1 MAIDITAIGIGV
13 DTSKLRQGTKDLDSF
28 GKSAN
33 KAAGNADAS
42 TKSMSGMT
50 AIAGRLAIVLGA
62 AGLAKSLI
70 SIIDANT
77 KYTAQLKLATQ
88 TQEQFN
94 LALSDV
100 QRIARTAQ
108 SDIGSVATLYARLN
122 TSLRDVGVSQAEVA
136 RITEN
141 VGLALKVSGATAN
154 ESSSAILQLS
164 QAFAS
169 GVLRGEE
176 FNAVSES
183 APALM
188 QALGKSMGVPIGQLR
203 AMAAEG
209 LITGE
214 VLNKAFSDEKLLES
228 FRNQAKEVQTIAGSF
243 TQLKNALSLLVGEVS
258 TSSGAGNAFAIVL
271 STIAKNLE
279 SVANVIKGDLKSAFD
294 SILPAYREFKK
305 LQDKESSRALPQATT
320 PSGNIIAQGAR
331 IDEPLKRDLG
341 LITDNSN
348 AFAALREQFNK
359 FKTDNPLKDATS
371 ANEEYAQ
378 SIALVRANV
387 LAMNITQAEGQR
399 YEEQLKKILDSASK
413 IKEDT
418 TAKDLAREAK
428 QKNDAYVAYQNEFAE
443 LTKKYQD
450 ISMKAETKII
460 DETRDAK
467 IKADKEVMEIRQR
480 QANENFKNAQDIAK
494 KETSAMD
501 DAFKELKNAV
511 DGYSR
516 DMARSLAQFAMG
528 GKVSFAD
535 MIDSMLLKLL
545 EFVNQKLI
553 FDPLFKAIGGAID
566 GSSAGGGLGGFISG
580 IAGGIGNFF
589 TGGVGSSAGAYSI
602 DENPYLN
609 FSGGRA
615 NGGNVYAGK
624 SYMVGERGAEMFVP
638 TTNGSIVSNNKMGG
652 GNTNV
657 IVNVIEA
664 EGTKANVQ
672 QQQNPDGTMSI
683 SVIVEQLYG
692 VMNRDLQRGGGIA
705 PTLERRYGLNRLAGA

>member
-33 KAAGNADAS
+33 KAAGNADTS
-42 TKSMSGMT
+42 TKSMSAMSSM
-50 AIAGRLAIVLGA
+50 AGRLAIVLGA

-70 SIIDANT
+70 SVIDANT

-88 TQEQFN
+88 SQEQFN

-122 TSLRDVGVSQAEVA
+122 SSLRDVGVTQAEVA

-183 APALM
+183 APVLM

-203 AMAAEG
+203 AIAAEG

-228 FRNQAKEVQTIAGSF
+228 FRKQAKEVQTISGGF
-243 TQLKNALSLLVGEVS
+243 VQLKNALSLLVGEVS
-258 TSSGAGNAFAIVL
+258 TSTGAGNAFAIVL
-271 STIAKNLE
+271 STIAKNIE

-305 LQDKESSRALPQATT
+305 LQDKETSRALPQATT
-320 PSGNIIAQGAR
+320 PSGNIVPQGSR
-331 IDEPLKRDLG
+331 IDQPLKRDLG
-341 LITDNSN
+341 LITENAN
-348 AFAALREQFNK
+348 AFSVLREQFNK
-359 FKTDNPLKDATS
+359 FKIDNPLKDITS
-371 ANEEYAQ
+371 ANQEYAQ
-378 SIALVRANV
+378 SVALVRANV
-387 LAMNITQAEGQR
+387 LAMNITQEEGKR
-399 YEEQLKKILDSASK
+399 YEEQLKKNLESASK

-460 DETRDAK
+460 DETREAK
-467 IKADKEVMEIRQR
+467 IKSDKEVMDIRQR
-480 QANENFKNAQDIAK
+480 QADENFKNAQDIAK

-501 DAFKELKNAV
+501 DAFKELKNSV

-528 GKVSFAD
+528 GKVSFAS

-553 FDPLFKAIGGAID
+553 FDPLFKSIGGAID
-566 GSSAGGGLGGFISG
+566 ASSSGGLGGLIGG

-609 FSGGRA
+609 FNGGKA

-624 SYMVGERGAEMFVP
+624 SYMVGERGSEMFVP
-638 TTNGSIVSNNKMGG
+638 TTNGSIVPNNKMAG

-692 VMNRDLQRGGGIA
+692 VMNRDLQRGSGIA

>member
-28 GKSAN
+28 GRSAN
-33 KAAGNADAS
+33 TAAGKADTS
-42 TKSMSGMT
+42 TKSMGGM
-50 AIAGRLAIVLGA
+50 AAMAGRLAVVLGA

-70 SIIDANT
+70 SVIDANT

-122 TSLRDVGVSQAEVA
+122 TSLRDVGVTQAEVA

-141 VGLALKVSGATAN
+141 VGLALKVSGATAS

-188 QALGKSMGVPIGQLR
+188 QALGKSMRVPIGQLR
-203 AMAAEG
+203 SMAAEG

-228 FRNQAKEVQTIAGSF
+228 FRKQAKEVNTVSGAYTVLKGEFTGAMAEFVKGTGIVDLVTTSINLLSSAIGGLREVTKSADIKDFFARIIPSVNFFKQSAGFVNS
-243 TQLKNALSLLVGEVS
+243 LRPNAPVA
-258 TSSGAGNAFAIVL
+258 GAGNSIGGARAI
-271 STIAKNLE
+271 T
-279 SVANVIKGDLKSAFD
+279 GG
-294 SILPAYREFKK
+294 
-305 LQDKESSRALPQATT
+305 
-320 PSGNIIAQGAR
+320 GNIA
-331 IDEPLKRDLG
+331 P
-341 LITDNSN
+341 NFN
-348 AFAALREQFNK
+348 AGIGVVDVDKLHKQQEIERRNIEEIESLR
-359 FKTDNPLKDATS
+359 KTREREK
-371 ANEEYAQ
+371 Q
-378 SIALVRANV
+378 
-387 LAMNITQAEGQR
+387 QR
-399 YEEQLKKILDSASK
+399 L
-413 IKEDT
+413 
-418 TAKDLAREAK
+418 
-428 QKNDAYVAYQNEFAE
+428 DAYISTQNEFNE
-443 LTKKYQD
+443 MTKKYLA
-450 ISMKAETKII
+450 ISMEVESKII
-460 DETRDAK
+460 NETRDAK

-494 KETSAMD
+494 KETAAMD
-501 DAFKELKNAV
+501 DAFKDLKNSV

-528 GKVSFAD
+528 GKVSFAN

-545 EFVNQKLI
+545 EFANQKLI
-553 FDPLFKAIGGAID
+553 FDPLFKSLGGAID
-566 GSSAGGGLGGFISG
+566 AGSSGGLGGLLG
-580 IAGGIGNFF
+580 NIAGGIGNFF
-589 TGGVGSSAGAYSI
+589 TGGVSSSAGAYSI
-602 DENPYLN
+602 DQNPYLN
-609 FSGGRA
+609 FNGGRA

-624 SYMVGERGAEMFVP
+624 SYKVGERGAEMFVP
-638 TTNGSIVSNNKMGG
+638 SQNGSIVPNNQMGG

-657 IVNVIEA
+657 VVNVIEA
-664 EGTKANVQ
+664 QGTKANVQ

-692 VMNRDLQRGGGIA
+692 VMNRDLQKGSGIA

>member
-33 KAAGNADAS
+33 VTATQTDKS
-42 TKSMSGMT
+42 TQSMSAMT
-50 AIAGRLAIVLGA
+50 SMAGRLSVILGA
-62 AGLAKSLI
+62 AGVGGILIKTVDEYTKLNAQLSIAARSQDDFSKSMEDVLRISNLAQTNLSGTASLYARL
-70 SIIDANT
+70 ANT
-77 KYTAQLKLATQ
+77 LKETNV
-88 TQEQFN
+88 TQEQFSN
-94 LALSDV
+94 ITETVALAL
-100 QRIARTAQ
+100 R
-108 SDIGSVATLYARLN
+108 
-122 TSLRDVGVSQAEVA
+122 
-136 RITEN
+136 
-141 VGLALKVSGATAN
+141 VSGATAN
-154 ESSSAILQLS
+154 EAQSAMLQLS

-176 FNAVSES
+176 FNAVSE
-183 APALM
+183 AAFPLMKAL
-188 QALGKSMGVPIGQLR
+188 ADSMGIPIEQLR
-203 AMAAEG
+203 SMAHEG
-209 LITGE
+209 KITRTE
-214 VLNKAFSDEKLLES
+214 LVKAFSDPALIES
-228 FRNQAKEVQTIAGSF
+228 LTKKAEQLQTVSGAL
-243 TQLKNALSLLVGEVS
+243 QVLKNNLFLVVGQINETTGASDGLAEALLRLGNSSVIRVPFEALAVLAVNVAYVLKQVGNEIGGIAAQLAALGRRDFDAFSEIRKMMVEDAKKARIEIDALSEAILNPQTKDSGKSIS
-258 TSSGAGNAFAIVL
+258 TE
-271 STIAKNLE
+271 IAKINTGL
-279 SVANVIKGDLKSAFD
+279 
-294 SILPAYREFKK
+294 SIGTKEAKK
-305 LQDKESSRALPQATT
+305 LADAEKRRLDAF
-320 PSGNIIAQGAR
+320 
-331 IDEPLKRDLG
+331 ID
-341 LITDNSN
+341 T
-348 AFAALREQFNK
+348 
-359 FKTDNPLKDATS
+359 
-371 ANEEYAQ
+371 
-378 SIALVRANV
+378 
-387 LAMNITQAEGQR
+387 
-399 YEEQLKKILDSASK
+399 
-413 IKEDT
+413 
-418 TAKDLAREAK
+418 
-428 QKNDAYVAYQNEFAE
+428 QNEMME

-450 ISMKAETKII
+450 ISMKTESKII

-467 IKADKEVMEIRQR
+467 IKADKEVMQIRQR
-480 QANENFKNAQDIAK
+480 QADENFKNAQDIAK
-494 KETSAMD
+494 KETTAMD

-566 GSSAGGGLGGFISG
+566 SSSAGGGLGGFISG

-652 GNTNV
+652 GNTNIV
-657 IVNVIEA
+657 VNVIEA

-672 QQQNPDGTMSI
+672 QQQNADGTMSI

-692 VMNRDLQRGGGIA
+692 VMNRDLQRGSGIA
-705 PTLERRYGLNRLAGA
+705 PTLERRYGLNRLAGT